1 MKQLSIQELDR
12 EVGRAGFSL
21 EAEQIN
27 KLYFFLTL
35 LIKWNKVI
43 NLVGLKNW
51 VEIFRSLIVDSLYL
65 KDFLLSLPLKKSPR
79 TFDLGAGAGLPG
91 IPLRIVWG
99 AGEYYLI
106 EVRNKRVVFMRN
118 ALSQMSL
125 PKTSVL
131 GMRVQEVPEELLPP
145 DLIISRAFMPW
156 PKLLPL
162 ARKLMSNPSD
172 SSGSLVV
179 MANTVPPE
187 RDQLV
192 PWRVK
197 KIFSYEVQKKKRY
210 FWALELN
217 NCPN

>member
-1 MKQLSIQELDR
+1 MKQLSIQELHR
-12 EVGRAGFSL
+12 EVEQAGFSL

-27 KLYFFLTL
+27 KLYSFLTL

-118 ALSQMSL
+118 ALSQLSL

-162 ARKLMSNPSD
+162 ARKLMPD
-172 SSGSLVV
+172 HGVAVV
-179 MANTVPPE
+179 MANSAGPE
-187 RDQLV
+187 NEQLF
-192 PWRVK
+192 PWRVM
-197 KIFSYEVQKKKRY
+197 KISSYEVQKKKRY